1 VLAALSGALA
11 ACDHGCGWLGG
22 VVGGATPGATGSLPA
37 PAVDCPDGLARCEDG
52 TVSASHLATLRV
64 PCVGPASACTCPWEA
79 VAACP
84 DGCAAEGVE
93 VVIERDLAAGQLC
106 APGRDAGLLAAPPL
120 RAADAGVLAASPL
133 PGADA
138 GLAAPPLR
146 AADAGVLAASPLPGV
161 DGGETVCE
169 EGDRYRCA
177 GGRVVECASAATA
190 GFCVRGCFAEGMS
203 IDDDGVSREAAFAI
217 LCSR

>member
-1 VLAALSGALA
+1 MLAALSGALA

-133 PGADA
+133 PG
-138 GLAAPPLR
+138 
-146 AADAGVLAASPLPGV
+146 V

>member
-1 VLAALSGALA
+1 MPLVLAALSGALA

-133 PGADA
+133 PG
-138 GLAAPPLR
+138 
-146 AADAGVLAASPLPGV
+146 V